1 MSEHLDNIVSLCYA
15 VVKSNLIIP
24 EKVKSVLDSNTRLPL
39 YVQVKN
45 YLLDLIVTG
54 KTPADSKL
62 PTENELTALLGV
74 GRATVRA
81 ALAELEHEGRIV
93 KRHGI
98 GTFVC
103 EQQNS
108 YSFEPLVSLSYSL
121 RQLGLEIKNEILASE
136 TLKPK
141 GELLKG
147 WKKEMTIGHLKRLR
161 IADGK
166 PVAVE
171 DSYFL
176 PALFETVKK
185 LNPSQS
191 VAHAILS
198 YPDININR
206 IDLSVVVRKP
216 VKAEQMSLQ
225 LQEGKKVAEMTRW
238 IYRAGSEQPVNF
250 VRFVMPESLMG
261 SSFWGKNE

>member
-93 KRHGI
+93 KRHGS

-108 YSFEPLVSLSYSL
+108 YSFEPLVPLSYSL